1 MHDPRKKPV
10 RSYAAPSL
18 RTRTQRVKR
27 LSAVTQ
33 RRALGL
39 LASAGRNGVTGT
51 LLAAHGFSA
60 AMIVGLVSRGLATMA
75 QEKMKAGGKL
85 VEVARVR
92 ITDAGHAAFAADG

>member
-1 MHDPRKKPV
+1 MHDPRKKPP
-10 RSYAAPSL
+10 APSL
-18 RTRTQRVKR
+18 GARQRRVTR

-60 AMIVGLVSRGLATMA
+60 IMIVGLVSRGLATMV
-75 QEKMKAGGKL
+75 QEKMKAGDKL

-92 ITDAGHAAFAADG
+92 ITDAGHVALAADG